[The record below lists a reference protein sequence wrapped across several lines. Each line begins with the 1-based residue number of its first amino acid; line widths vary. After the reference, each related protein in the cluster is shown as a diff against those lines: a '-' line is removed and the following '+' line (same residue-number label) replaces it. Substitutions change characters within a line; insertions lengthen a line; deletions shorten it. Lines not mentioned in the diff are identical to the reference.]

1 VTSEWY
7 MDDQAAYWTTGER
20 YWEDDPQ
27 ELEFLPT
34 EGGSENTRRESHE
47 TFYCGAPVE
56 GYDNRWDLK
65 ADDPDFQDSRRRN
78 EFDPRLITEADAEF
92 ELLLSSEHDELK
104 SVIAHHEQVFQS
116 ISALCVLWQ
125 NGVMDA
131 NKVLKS
137 IQNIVD

>member
-1 VTSEWY
+1 MTSEWY
-7 MDDQAAYWTTGER
+7 MDDPYQGV
-20 YWEDDPQ
+20 
-27 ELEFLPT
+27 
-34 EGGSENTRRESHE
+34 SENTRRRESDE

-56 GYDNRWDLK
+56 GYDNRWDS
-65 ADDPDFQDSRRRN
+65 P
-78 EFDPRLITEADAEF
+78 IVTEPDAEF

-116 ISALCVLWQ
+116 ISALCILWQ